1 MSYRIEIS
9 PSGRA
14 GCQVSACKKEGKK
27 IAKGELRLG
36 SWVEYREQDRGGW
49 QWRHWGCVS
58 GEQVVNI
65 QQKIGKDSNGE
76 YRWDAIDGWEDLEDR
91 PDIREKI
98 KRVIRQG
105 HIDPEDFNGDP
116 EMNVPGQKGIHRRQ
130 KKAKTEPEAEPAS
143 GEEIKDGNKD
153 EAEREQKGGKKS
165 KKAGSKRHLGKTEV
179 EDEEA
184 DEPEPNKSRKAT
196 GKRGREEKH
205 EPDENADE
213 PAPPVKKAKRA
224 SKKDSVPEPE
234 LKPEKSKKT
243 GKGKGGARGSA
254 AIKEESESE
263 LPPEPTPEK
272 PKREGRGKRA
282 AKVAVKEESDG
293 VSEAE
298 PEPEPEPSKKKAS
311 RSKKVKEEASA
322 SPEPDTKSGAGA
334 ASTSAPKS
342 ATASKPGKEEK
353 EERGEKNTAPK
364 TKKGRKGS
372 EKKSVPMSKGRA
384 RKAAA

>member
-58 GEQVVNI
+58 GEQVVHI

-130 KKAKTEPEAEPAS
+130 KKTKTEPEAEPAS
-143 GEEIKDGNKD
+143 GEEVKDGNKD
-153 EAEREQKGGKKS
+153 EAEREQKGAKKS
-165 KKAGSKRHLGKTEV
+165 KKAGSKRHRGKTEV

-184 DEPEPNKSRKAT
+184 DEPEPKRPRKAT

-224 SKKDSVPEPE
+224 SKKDSMPEPAA
-234 LKPEKSKKT
+234 KPENSKKAA

-254 AIKEESESE
+254 ALKEESEPE

-272 PKREGRGKRA
+272 PKKEGRGKRA

-293 VSEAE
+293 VSGAE
-298 PEPEPEPSKKKAS
+298 PEPEPEPAKKKAS
-311 RSKKVKEEASA
+311 RSKKVKKEASA
-322 SPEPDTKSGAGA
+322 SPEPDTKSGAGV

-342 ATASKPGKEEK
+342 GASKPGKEEE
-353 EERGEKNTAPK
+353 EERGEENTAAK

-372 EKKSVPMSKGRA
+372 EKKSVPMLKGRA
-384 RKAAA
+384 RKAAV

>member
-105 HIDPEDFNGDP
+105 HIDPEDFNG
-116 EMNVPGQKGIHRRQ
+116 

-143 GEEIKDGNKD
+143 GEEVKDGNKD
-153 EAEREQKGGKKS
+153 EAEREKEGAKKS
-165 KKAGSKRHLGKTEV
+165 KKAGSKSHRGKTEV

-184 DEPEPNKSRKAT
+184 DEPEPKKPRKAT

-205 EPDENADE
+205 EPDEKADE

-224 SKKDSVPEPE
+224 SKKDSVPEPAP
-234 LKPEKSKKT
+234 KPEKSKKA

-263 LPPEPTPEK
+263 LPPEPTPET
-272 PKREGRGKRA
+272 PKKGGRGKRA
-282 AKVAVKEESDG
+282 AKVSVKEESNG

-298 PEPEPEPSKKKAS
+298 PEPEPEPAKKKAS
-311 RSKKVKEEASA
+311 RSKKVKKGASA

-334 ASTSAPKS
+334 VSTSAPKS
-342 ATASKPGKEEK
+342 GTASKPGKEE
-353 EERGEKNTAPK
+353 EERGEENTAPK

-372 EKKSVPMSKGRA
+372 EKSVPMSKGRA